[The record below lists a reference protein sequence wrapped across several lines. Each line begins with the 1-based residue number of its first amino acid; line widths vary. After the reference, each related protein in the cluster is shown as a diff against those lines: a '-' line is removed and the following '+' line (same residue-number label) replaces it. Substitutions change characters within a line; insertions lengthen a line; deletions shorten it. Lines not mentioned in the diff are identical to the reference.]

1 VTKFLLV
8 LQICSALHGN
18 CLPQQTVDLYD
29 SWYGCAKAGLSE
41 TITLL
46 DIIGEDMINNN
57 RIIITFSCAPQNE
70 I

>member
-1 VTKFLLV
+1 MTKFLLV

-18 CLPQQTVDLYD
+18 CLPQQTMDLHD
-29 SWYGCAKAGLSE
+29 SWYDCAKAGLTE

-46 DIIGEDMINNN
+46 DVIGKDVINNN
-57 RIIITFSCAPQNE
+57 KIIITFTCVPKNE